1 MCDMPQEGER
11 GGGHRFRMLG
21 ICRRAF
27 SRVRLSVL
35 RDGNDDSEAGDRGNE
50 GRKAK
55 RKALGQTRKKK
66 HLYAIITKCNNL
78 QIAKQNK
85 SVTSFRISI

>member
-11 GGGHRFRMLG
+11 RGGHRFRMLG

-35 RDGNDDSEAGDRGNE
+35 RDGNDDSEAGDRENE

-55 RKALGQTRKKK
+55 RKALGQTRKKN
-66 HLYAIITKCNNL
+66 HLYTIITKCNNS
-78 QIAKQNK
+78 QIPKQSK